1 MDPIQAVGDAAL
13 AVMRSQRGDLP
24 ASGDAG
30 DPRERLVQAVEAY
43 EQQGLA
49 GPRDAD
55 APLVYYGHQ
64 DSVYC

>member
-1 MDPIQAVGDAAL
+1 MDPIQAMVDAAL
-13 AVMRSQRGDLP
+13 TVVRQRRGATP

-30 DPRERLVQAVEAY
+30 DPLEALVEAVAAY
-43 EQQGLA
+43 EQQA
-49 GPRDAD
+49 GPGDAD